1 MAMKSIRLHA
11 IQSLGRRLILPAILV
26 TAWLPQAAWACAVCF
41 GDPNSEMVRGA
52 KAGVFVLM
60 LVVYGVLF
68 TMVGVVGAWALK
80 ARKLAASPADDSDER
95 Q

>member
-1 MAMKSIRLHA
+1 MGVCRTTKSL
-11 IQSLGRRLILPAILV
+11 LAILV
-26 TAWLPQAAWACAVCF
+26 TAWWPQTTWACAVCF

-68 TMVGVVGAWALK
+68 TMAGVVGAWALK
-80 ARKLAASPADDSDER
+80 ARKVAASQADGSDET